1 MLSHHLNKFGVHKPY
16 GTGNNGVCNISSNSN
31 SNAEVQLPSFTNGQL
46 EVGHLRETLKK
57 NSHPSRMKQQSIKSF
72 LNKLYEPNFM
82 LPQN

>member
-1 MLSHHLNKFGVHKPY
+1 M
-16 GTGNNGVCNISSNSN
+16 
-31 SNAEVQLPSFTNGQL
+31 PSFTNGQL